1 MIDQFKF
8 GFFCLANEDK
18 EFLGQYVSPSS
29 ERSTFKDIPIQ
40 HLDRTKR
47 LLRSVGYPARIV
59 YRGPRRDQI
68 DPSFTKKRDA
78 ERFCVY
84 VR

>member
-1 MIDQFKF
+1 MIDNFMW
-8 GFFCLANEDK
+8 FCLDNKDK
-18 EFLGQYVSPSS
+18 EFLAQYVSPSGES
-29 ERSTFKDIPIQ
+29 STFKNIPIQ